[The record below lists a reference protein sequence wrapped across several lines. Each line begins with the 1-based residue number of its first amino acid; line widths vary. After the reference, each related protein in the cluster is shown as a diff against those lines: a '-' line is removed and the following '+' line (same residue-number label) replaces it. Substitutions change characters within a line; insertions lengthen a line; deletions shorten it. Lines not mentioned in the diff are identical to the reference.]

1 MTDLWAWFTG
11 GGFTMVALGAVSA
24 VLCFLIA
31 ERILASGAMIRSI
44 RRGLLTSAIDGDGPE
59 QMEWAGLRRMGMI
72 RACVMVA
79 PLLGLL
85 GTVTGIVETFE
96 SIVVGGY
103 VTEMSTGIYKALRTT
118 QYGLAIAACGL
129 IGEQLVLRRLS
140 RLTSLRREARLQ
152 AREGE

>member
-11 GGFTMVALGAVSA
+11 GGVTMVALGAVSA
-24 VLCFLIA
+24 VLCFLIS
-31 ERILASGAMIRSI
+31 ERILASGAMMRSI
-44 RRGLLTSAIDGDGPE
+44 RQGLLTGDGDSPE
-59 QMEWAGLRRMGMI
+59 QMKWAGLRRMGMI

-96 SIVVGGY
+96 SIVLGGY
-103 VTEMSTGIYKALRTT
+103 VTEMSQGIYKALRTT

-140 RLTSLRREARLQ
+140 KLTSMRREAHLQ
-152 AREGE
+152 TTEGK

>member
-1 MTDLWAWFTG
+1 
-11 GGFTMVALGAVSA
+11 MVALGAVSA

-31 ERILASGAMIRSI
+31 ERILASEAMMRSI
-44 RRGLLTSAIDGDGPE
+44 RRGLLTGDTDRPE

-96 SIVVGGY
+96 SIVMGGY
-103 VTEMSTGIYKALRTT
+103 VTEMSRGIYKALRTT

-129 IGEQLVLRRLS
+129 LGEQLLLS
-140 RLTSLRREARLQ
+140 RLAKLTSMRREARSQ
-152 AREGE
+152 AGEGE